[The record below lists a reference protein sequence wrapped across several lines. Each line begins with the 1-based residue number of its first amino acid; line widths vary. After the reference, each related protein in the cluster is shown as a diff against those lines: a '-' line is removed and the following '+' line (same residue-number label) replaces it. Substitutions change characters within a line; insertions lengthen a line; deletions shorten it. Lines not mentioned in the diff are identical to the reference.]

1 MPTTLS
7 LAVFPADFMTD
18 SLMRIVQ
25 NDIMYGLVRNVQ
37 VNRRISTIKRQY
49 PPKVRKLTVN
59 QPLLPV
65 VALFETGS
73 LGFVTRRTETSI
85 LY

>member
-1 MPTTLS
+1 
-7 LAVFPADFMTD
+7 
-18 SLMRIVQ
+18 
-25 NDIMYGLVRNVQ
+25 MYGLVRNVQ

-49 PPKVRKLTVN
+49 PTEVRKLTVN

-65 VALFETGS
+65 VALFETGN
-73 LGFVTRRTETSI
+73 LAFVPRRTETHI

>member
-1 MPTTLS
+1 
-7 LAVFPADFMTD
+7 
-18 SLMRIVQ
+18 
-25 NDIMYGLVRNVQ
+25 MYGLVRNVQ

-49 PPKVRKLTVN
+49 PPEVRKLTVN

-65 VALFETGS
+65 AALFETS
-73 LGFVTRRTETSI
+73 NLAFVPQRTETHI